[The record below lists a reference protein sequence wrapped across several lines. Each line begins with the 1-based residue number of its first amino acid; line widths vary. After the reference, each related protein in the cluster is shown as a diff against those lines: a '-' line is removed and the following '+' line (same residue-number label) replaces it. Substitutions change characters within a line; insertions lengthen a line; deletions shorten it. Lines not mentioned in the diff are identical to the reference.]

1 MLGENEGVTKCLK
14 SNNQINTNRFN
25 QVVYKND
32 SDVSKALQ
40 NIEWQA
46 RERLRLVKKKVA
58 NVH

>member
-40 NIEWQA
+40 NIE
-46 RERLRLVKKKVA
+46 
-58 NVH
+58 